1 MTDAQRE
8 SSPPGPGFEFGVL
21 GPLKVLHD
29 GAPVAIGAAKQRV
42 LLASLLIDANR
53 VVPVETLTARLWGET
68 PPDGARN
75 ALQNY
80 VMRLRRVLGGTG
92 GSDPVLTRPQ
102 GYLIGVADGAVDLH
116 RFDAL
121 VRRAR
126 AAVAVGEADQASALL
141 REALGLWRGQP
152 LSDVPSE
159 LLQREVAPAL
169 AERRLGAVELRIQ
182 ADLALGRHG
191 DVLPELRELT
201 AAHPLRE
208 RFWAQW
214 MLALCRSGRQGEALQ
229 CYHTVGELLS
239 EELSIDP
246 GAELRELHR
255 RLLAADPAL
264 AGPGPS
270 GRGTPTIPGPSGG
283 GTPTLRG
290 ARVGDM
296 RPAAGLPAEMT
307 TFAGRE
313 RQLAEAQ
320 RLLTQAR
327 DRFRRGGEIGDAHTA
342 TTMRAMAAA
351 LLGAWAHMAA
361 FAHGVHTEEV
371 IGLALDENPVSGG
384 PAAGNQ

>member
-1 MTDAQRE
+1 MTDAQRK
-8 SSPPGPGFEFGVL
+8 SLSPGRGFEFGVL

-29 GAPVAIGAAKQRV
+29 GDPVAIGAAKQRV

-80 VMRLRRVLGGTG
+80 VMRLRRVLGGAG

-126 AAVAVGEADQASALL
+126 AAVAVGEADRASALL

-159 LLQREVAPAL
+159 LLQREVVPAL

-182 ADLALGRHG
+182 TDLALGRHG

-208 RFWAQW
+208 RFWAQR

-229 CYHTVGELLS
+229 CYRTVGELLS
-239 EELSIDP
+239 EELGIDP

-264 AGPGPS
+264 AGSGP
-270 GRGTPTIPGPSGG
+270 PSG
-283 GTPTLRG
+283 GTPTLPG
-290 ARVGDM
+290 ARAGDT

-327 DRFRRGGEIGDAHTA
+327 DRFRRGGEIDDAHTA

-361 FAHGVHTEEV
+361 FEHGVHTEDV

-384 PAAGNQ
+384 PPAGNQ

>member
-8 SSPPGPGFEFGVL
+8 SPPPGPGFEFGVL
-21 GPLKVLHD
+21 GPLKVLRGGD
-29 GAPVAIGAAKQRV
+29 PVAIGAAKQRV

-53 VVPVETLTARLWGET
+53 VVPVETLTARLWGEA
-68 PPDGARN
+68 PPCGARN

-80 VMRLRRVLGGTG
+80 VMRLRRVLGGAG

-102 GYLIGVADGAVDLH
+102 GYLIGVADEAVDLH

-126 AAVAVGEADQASALL
+126 AAVAAGGAEQASALL
-141 REALGLWRGQP
+141 WEALGLWRGQP

-159 LLQREVAPAL
+159 LLQREVVPAL

-208 RFWAQW
+208 RFWAQR
-214 MLALCRSGRQGEALQ
+214 MLALYRSGRQGEALQ
-229 CYHTVGELLS
+229 CYRTVGELLS
-239 EELSIDP
+239 EELGIDP

-255 RLLAADPAL
+255 RLLDADPAL
-264 AGPGPS
+264 AGS
-270 GRGTPTIPGPSGG
+270 DPSGG
-283 GTPTLRG
+283 GAPIRPGVRDGDARPTG
-290 ARVGDM
+290 GF
-296 RPAAGLPAEMT
+296 PAGMT

-320 RLLTQAR
+320 RLLAQAR
-327 DRFRRGGEIGDAHTA
+327 DRFRRDGEVGDAHTA

-361 FAHGVHTEEV
+361 FEHGGHTEDV
-371 IGLALDENPVSGG
+371 IGPALDEHPISGG
-384 PAAGNQ
+384 PPAGNQ